1 MHVRNSIP
9 VFAAICCLASS
20 SEGLGVASFSGHASS
35 LLLSK
40 IPRGGGGT
48 PKLKTA
54 STDAPQDGADDTP
67 ILTKS
72 KFTNVVTESLSGTTV
87 ALTSIPASIAFATIA
102 GVDPLV
108 GIWSSVVLGA
118 VSSIAGLRAGLV
130 AGAAG
135 VVAVPLGKIV
145 RSSGVK
151 YMGPT
156 ILLASLME
164 LIFGL
169 AKGGRLIN
177 LVSDPVMTGFLN
189 GLGCLLLKSQLD
201 IFRAVDGVGLLPRP
215 ELMATGGITA
225 LTAVL
230 TIFLPKLLPGNGWP
244 CSLMAIVASTVLAR
258 VMHLP
263 ISTLTIGSSST
274 GGVDQSWYSSLPSF
288 VGLTG
293 GDSSLLTV
301 KTLQLVAPAAFSIA
315 VISILETLLAVKVVD
330 DAVGTT
336 DETTDDADAVKNKSL
351 MAMSAGNALSALFGG
366 FGGCGLI
373 PQTFLNLQS
382 GGTGVTSVLV
392 YTAVMALSVLFF
404 APLIGMIPYASLA
417 GVMGV
422 VAFNTIQ
429 WKPTIKSITRAN
441 KGVKFL
447 GSPINKISIDLM
459 ALVAASLICF
469 KVDMGTGIIVGIM
482 IEKILPTLLLK

>member
-1 MHVRNSIP
+1 VY
-9 VFAAICCLASS
+9 FYAAICCLASS

-48 PKLKTA
+48 PKLKSA
-54 STDAPQDGADDTP
+54 STDAPQDGTEDTP
-67 ILTKS
+67 IVHKS
-72 KFTNVVTESLSGTTV
+72 KLTNVVTESLSGTTV

-201 IFRAVDGVGLLPRP
+201 IFRAVDGVGLLPKL

-263 ISTLTIGSSST
+263 ISTLTIGSSA
-274 GGVDQSWYSSLPSF
+274 GVEQSWYSSLPSF

-336 DETTDDADAVKNKSL
+336 DETTNDADAVKNKSL

-429 WKPTIKSITRAN
+429 WKPTLKSISRAN

-459 ALVAASLICF
+459 ALIAASLICF